1 MPVQITPVQPN
12 RLAELALN
20 IQQGKRQDR
29 RLDQVDEQIKNETT
43 RLTQAAEKMGV
54 TEQQFA
60 VQLLNEVIGE
70 TQNPDQAVQI
80 MSLYGQQGVV
90 PPLTAEM
97 ERIIRATP
105 AEAFGTALK
114 TSTPAALEEFNSL
127 TEGMSPEDVEQAKRV
142 KVGLDP
148 RAVTSAPK
156 VTMIGGVPHIFDATS
171 QTMKPVEVEGQRVT
185 TESVAQSEG
194 EIAATVKA
202 NEQGIEQSGEAIK
215 QLSSVKKSISNIA
228 DAIQALDDGASTGA
242 MASRLPSITQA
253 SIELDNVR
261 AKMGLD
267 VIGSTTFGALSESE
281 LNFALDTALPNNL
294 QPAQLREWL
303 VKKQEAQQKL
313 AAELEGAAI
322 FLGQPGNTPAKYLE
336 FMRANGGFGK
346 AVQVGKYKV
355 EVE

>member
-114 TSTPAALEEFNSL
+114 TSTW
-127 TEGMSPEDVEQAKRV
+127 R
-142 KVGLDP
+142 
-148 RAVTSAPK
+148 
-156 VTMIGGVPHIFDATS
+156 
-171 QTMKPVEVEGQRVT
+171 
-185 TESVAQSEG
+185 
-194 EIAATVKA
+194 
-202 NEQGIEQSGEAIK
+202 
-215 QLSSVKKSISNIA
+215 
-228 DAIQALDDGASTGA
+228 
-242 MASRLPSITQA
+242 
-253 SIELDNVR
+253 
-261 AKMGLD
+261 
-267 VIGSTTFGALSESE
+267 
-281 LNFALDTALPNNL
+281 
-294 QPAQLREWL
+294 
-303 VKKQEAQQKL
+303 
-313 AAELEGAAI
+313 
-322 FLGQPGNTPAKYLE
+322 
-336 FMRANGGFGK
+336 
-346 AVQVGKYKV
+346 
-355 EVE
+355 